1 MPNLVKNKDIV
12 IQKADKANNIIKLN
26 RSDYILKLSNILEG
40 TSKFKRVDIEEGK
53 ALYHLGE
60 ISEKEKKDL
69 YSSSPKLGVL
79 YGFAKIHKTL
89 EDGTLSFRLIL
100 SAIETPTYNLVKFC
114 NRLLNPLTRKDYIM
128 TDSFSHFRFLFF
140 RICCFIF
147 YAKF

>member
-1 MPNLVKNKDIV
+1 MPNIVKNKDIV

-114 NRLLNPLTRKDYIM
+114 NRLLNP
-128 TDSFSHFRFLFF
+128 
-140 RICCFIF
+140 
-147 YAKF
+147 